1 MYPRRL
7 RIFAAIAAAI
17 LLSIP
22 AANLALRG
30 YLGGALWPRE
40 TRDLW
45 SLDRVE
51 GNLAYLLMSC
61 CETSLAPDRVRIGR
75 EGYLFLGDKFE
86 DVMHKTSGAWQPP
99 EGLIDARAAQLAR
112 LQRRIESAGATLTVA
127 IAPNKHSV
135 YPEMLPEDVTPAP
148 QTTTDDVIARAAEA
162 GLSILDLRPVLQRL
176 KPSVQVYMQTDTH
189 WTRAAAAVAYD
200 SHMEALRDSSGAAD
214 TPIRYSLEPVQRP
227 AGDLAGLLKMQDL
240 YAADFETDYT
250 IQFETPLNSCIA
262 EINVLSGV
270 EGACVPTASGE
281 VSAGRSVQVTRT
293 AGAPNEQTLLML
305 CDSFCHAGSSLFTA
319 SFTTVYHAHWKHLDD
334 TALERHLA
342 AFAPDIVIL
351 QMVERDVAIFSLGRE

>member
-61 CETSLAPDRVRIGR
+61 CETSLTPDRVRIGR
-75 EGYLFLGDKFE
+75 EGYLFLGDEFE
-86 DVMHKTSGAWQPP
+86 DVMRKTSGAWQPP
-99 EGLIDARAAQLAR
+99 EGLIAARAAQLAR
-112 LQRRIESAGATLTVA
+112 LQRRIESTGAALTVA
-127 IAPNKHSV
+127 IAPNKHSI
-135 YPEMLPEDVTPAP
+135 YPEMLPKDVTPAP
-148 QTTTDDVIARAAEA
+148 ETTTDDVIARAAEA
-162 GLSILDLRPVLQRL
+162 GVPILDLRPAMRRL

-189 WTRAAAAVAYD
+189 WTRAAAARAYD
-200 SHMEALRDSSGAAD
+200 SHMEALRDSSGAAFIPVRYTL
-214 TPIRYSLEPVQRP
+214 TPAKRA
-227 AGDLAGLLKMQDL
+227 AGDLAGLLKMQDI
-240 YAADFETDYT
+240 YAADAETDYT
-250 IQFETPLNSCIA
+250 IEFETPLNACIA
-262 EINVLSGV
+262 EINALSGA
-270 EGACVPTASGE
+270 EGPCVPTTSGE

-293 AGAPNEQTLLML
+293 AGAPNPQTLLML
-305 CDSFCHAGSSLFTA
+305 CDSFCHAASSLFTA
-319 SFTTVYHAHWKHLDD
+319 SFTTAYHAHWKHLDD
-334 TALERHLA
+334 AALGRHLA
-342 AFAPDIVIL
+342 AFAPDLVIL
-351 QMVERDVAIFSLGRE
+351 QMVERDVPLLTLGRE